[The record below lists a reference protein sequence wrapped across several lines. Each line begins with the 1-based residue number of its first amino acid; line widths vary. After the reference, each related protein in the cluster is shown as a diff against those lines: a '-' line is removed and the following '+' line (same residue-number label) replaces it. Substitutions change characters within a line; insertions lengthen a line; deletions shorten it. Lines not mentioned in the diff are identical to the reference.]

1 MGRGRWLFISEFHLK
16 FIFMVA
22 REIDW
27 DLKVNFAKKRTR
39 REKQKPSKVNSIY
52 VTLAIHSEGSL

>member
-22 REIDW
+22 GEIGW
-27 DLKVNFAKKRTR
+27 DLKVNLAKKRT
-39 REKQKPSKVNSIY
+39 EEGEIKPSKGNSLY
-52 VTLAIHSEGSL
+52 VIFIIDSEGPL